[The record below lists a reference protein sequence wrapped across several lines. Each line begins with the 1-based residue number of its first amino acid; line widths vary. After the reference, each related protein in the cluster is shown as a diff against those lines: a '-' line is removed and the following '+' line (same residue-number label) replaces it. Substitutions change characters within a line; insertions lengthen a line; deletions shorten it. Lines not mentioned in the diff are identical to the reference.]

1 MHAAFSWFLV
11 LLAFYYC
18 MLIIFFFWDHSV
30 KALRRE
36 REMFVKLMQKRL
48 SEEERKRLFKEWD
61 IPLNSKRRRM
71 QLANRL
77 WSNTDMNHIMQSAT
91 VVAKL
96 VRFSEQG
103 KALKEMFGLSFTPQ
117 LTRRRSYSW
126 KNGRASL
133 P

>member
-1 MHAAFSWFLV
+1 
-11 LLAFYYC
+11 
-18 MLIIFFFWDHSV
+18 
-30 KALRRE
+30 
-36 REMFVKLMQKRL
+36 MFVKLMQKRL